1 MRSLRMRI
9 FLSGATGYVGAAAL
23 GAFVRHGHDVTALVR
38 HPGKAERLA
47 TMGVATNVG
56 DIAKPDSFVAVAR
69 TCEVLVHTAFDRS
82 ARGPLLDGAAVAA
95 LLDVAVERRR
105 EGLPASIIY
114 TSNTWVLGDQPDGA
128 TEEAALRP
136 TPFVVW
142 RLAQEQALL
151 SDARAAGVR
160 AVIVRPGIVYGGADG
175 LVGELLKNAANG
187 LIRVVGDGTNR
198 WSCVYDRDLADLYAR
213 LVAHP
218 DAEGVFHATDH
229 GDERV
234 LDIVEAIAHH
244 TRLRPEVRHVPLAEA
259 RAKLG
264 PYADALA
271 LDQVVRS
278 PRALALGW
286 TPTLH
291 SIAGSVARLLEEF
304 RTSREAA

>member
-1 MRSLRMRI
+1 MRI

-38 HPGKAERLA
+38 HPGKAERLVS
-47 TMGVATNVG
+47 TGVTTIVG
-56 DIAKPDSFVAVAR
+56 DLTKPDSYVPIAR
-69 TCEVLVHTAFDRS
+69 TCDVLVHTAFDRS
-82 ARGPLLDGAAVAA
+82 TRGPLVDGAAVAA
-95 LLDVAVERRR
+95 LLDAARGRRQD
-105 EGLPASIIY
+105 GLPASIIY
-114 TSNTWVLGDQPDGA
+114 TSNTWVLGDQPEAA
-128 TEEAALRP
+128 TEDAPLRP
-136 TPFVVW
+136 TPLVAW
-142 RLAQEQALL
+142 RLAQEEALL
-151 SDARAAGVR
+151 TDARAAGVR
-160 AVIVRPGIVYGGADG
+160 AVIVRPGIVYGGAEG

-187 LIRVVGDGTNR
+187 LIRVVGDGTNH

-213 LVAHP
+213 LAEHP

-234 LDIVEAIAHH
+234 LDIVDAIAHH
-244 TRLRPEVRHVPLAEA
+244 ARLRPEVRHVPLAEA

-271 LDQVVRS
+271 LDQVIRS
-278 PRALALGW
+278 PRARALGW

-291 SIAGSVARLLEEF
+291 SIAGSVVRLLEEF

>member
-1 MRSLRMRI
+1 MT
-9 FLSGATGYVGAAAL
+9 GATGYVGAAAL
-23 GAFVRHGHDVTALVR
+23 GAFVRNGHEVTALVR
-38 HPGKAERLA
+38 HPGKAERLTSA
-47 TMGVATNVG
+47 GVRTVVG
-56 DIAKPDSFVAVAR
+56 DVTQPDSFVGAAR
-69 TCEVLVHTAFDRS
+69 ACEVMVHTAFDRS
-82 ARGPLLDGAAVAA
+82 ARGSLVDGAAVEA
-95 LLDVAVERRR
+95 LLDVARGRCR
-105 EGLPASIIY
+105 GRLPATIIY
-114 TSNTWVLGDQPDGA
+114 TSNTWVLGEQPHGA
-128 TEEAALRP
+128 TEETPMRP
-136 TPFVVW
+136 TPFAAW
-142 RLAQEQALL
+142 RLAQEQTLL

-198 WSCVYDRDLADLYAR
+198 WPCVYDRDLADLYAR
-213 LVAHP
+213 LVVHP
-218 DAEGVFHATDH
+218 DADGVFHATDH
-229 GDERV
+229 ADERV
-234 LDIVEAIAHH
+234 LDIVAAISEHA
-244 TRLRPEVRHVPLAEA
+244 RVRPEVRHVPLPEA

-278 PRALALGW
+278 PRARALGW